1 MPAAHP
7 GAGYVSLFERLVVD
21 APAQRRVPS
30 GPQASRQ
37 RIEGIKQ
44 HLERLLNARQGCS
57 QSSPALGLGDF
68 NGGAL
73 GTADLLL
80 HISADIRRSVEAFE
94 PRIKVLEVRFEPNPD
109 LPLELNF
116 QLNCQVRLN
125 HKDEQVQLH
134 VAMHGQD
141 RCARVT

>member
-1 MPAAHP
+1 MPTPPAA
-7 GAGYVSLFERLVVD
+7 GYASLFERLVVD
-21 APAQRRVPS
+21 APPQRRVPS
-30 GPQASRQ
+30 GPQASHQ

-68 NGGAL
+68 HSGAL

-80 HISADIRRSVEAFE
+80 HISADIRRSIETFE
-94 PRIKVLEVRFEPNPD
+94 PRIKVLGVRFVPNPD

-116 QLNCQVRLN
+116 HLNCQVRLN

-134 VAMHGQD
+134 VAMQGHD
-141 RCARVT
+141 RCTRVS